1 MSEVTEEK
9 KKGCLASF
17 PENTVYVC
25 EREGKIVRVTSSD
38 YYANFGKCYDDCTKA
53 LNKDR
58 SDSDTTYREKQDA
71 DLYQVTRMYELL
83 LEQTKDIR
91 KSDIADRLREAVWD
105 IEKVIEDL
113 EGE

>member
-9 KKGCLASF
+9 IGCLASF
-17 PENTVYVC
+17 PENTVYIC

-38 YYANFGKCYDDCTKA
+38 YYANFGKGYDECTKA

-71 DLYQVTRMYELL
+71 DLYQVTRMYEQL
-83 LEQTKDIR
+83 LERTKDIR
-91 KSDIADRLREAVWD
+91 KSDIADRLRGIGWD
-105 IEKVIEDL
+105 IERLIDEI